1 MCKHCSQNSGTSL
14 GMNFVLIET
23 GFNSADRGELD
34 HLPAAVI
41 AAGIILVIIGILL
54 ARKTEPPKPEQPSA
68 Q

>member
-41 AAGIILVIIGILL
+41 AAGIIL
-54 ARKTEPPKPEQPSA
+54 ARKTEPAKAEES
-68 Q
+68 